1 MDNEEKSYEVLKTFL
16 EEDDPQKLR
25 IAFMELVVAVSFWY
39 RRATIYKMLNPIL
52 FLVGFLSCYFFVK

>member
-39 RRATIYKMLNPIL
+39 RRATIYKMLIPN
-52 FLVGFLSCYFFVK
+52 